1 MKVRNESSKAS
12 PDAMEKEFDRH
23 MQFETW
29 KSEPK
34 IR

>member
-23 MQFETW
+23 MGVRNLEKWT
-29 KSEPK
+29 KN
-34 IR
+34 